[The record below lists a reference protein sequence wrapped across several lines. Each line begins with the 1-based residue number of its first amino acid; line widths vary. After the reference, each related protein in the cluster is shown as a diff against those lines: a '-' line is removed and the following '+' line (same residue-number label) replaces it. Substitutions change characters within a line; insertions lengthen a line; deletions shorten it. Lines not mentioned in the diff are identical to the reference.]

1 MELAVEIMSGGS
13 GTESKLSQM
22 VKSIKDPK
30 AGKAAGKDG
39 KAAGAGAAAG
49 APPGGGAADDDKGKP
64 VPAEVLPVES
74 PPTVRKKNIHRR
86 ECTVE
91 QPDIECVVL

>member
-39 KAAGAGAAAG
+39 KAAGAAAG